1 MTAAVP
7 LDISGGA
14 WLAPRVR
21 ESIRDASL
29 EPRMRHRLIA
39 AAAVT
44 LAHIAVATAL
54 LHRPADN
61 AWNVPVAVN
70 VSLVSSPLQEHVAP
84 PVRKPAPA
92 LKPPE
97 KPVEAQKL
105 VARKPVFAPDPIA
118 TEAEPVVAEPPAPAE
133 PVADAEPYVEPLYD
147 AAYLKNDP
155 PAYPLSARR
164 RGAQGTV
171 IVRAEIG
178 ADGRCG
184 QALLKTSSGHAML
197 DEVALAAVRGWRFVP
212 AKRGVKPLAAWVEI
226 PIVFKL
232 TGRS

>member
-21 ESIRDASL
+21 EFLRDSSPDL
-29 EPRMRHRLIA
+29 RMRHRIVA

-54 LHRPADN
+54 LHRPTDN
-61 AWNVPVAVN
+61 AWKVPVAVT

-84 PVRKPAPA
+84 AARKSAPTSKPAMEKTRTD
-92 LKPPE
+92 KPLP
-97 KPVEAQKL
+97 
-105 VARKPVFAPDPIA
+105 APDPIA
-118 TEAEPVVAEPPAPAE
+118 TEAAPVAAESPAPAEPPAP
-133 PVADAEPYVEPLYD
+133 VTDAEPYVEPLYD

-171 IVRAEIG
+171 VVRAEIG